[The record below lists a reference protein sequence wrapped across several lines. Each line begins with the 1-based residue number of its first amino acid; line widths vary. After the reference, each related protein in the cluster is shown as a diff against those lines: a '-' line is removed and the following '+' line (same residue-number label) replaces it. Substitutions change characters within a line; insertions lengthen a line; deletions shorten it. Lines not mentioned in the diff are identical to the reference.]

1 MIEVKMNRAKQPFSL
16 SLGLAVLLLLPTFQA
31 TPQSA
36 VAPAKFAR
44 SRHGMIATGS
54 PYATTAAA
62 QILASGGN
70 AMDAAA
76 AAHLALTVVDPANT
90 SLGGRTQILLRLRD
104 GRVIPIDGA
113 TQAPAGITALSGA
126 DDERRG
132 YAVVPIPGN
141 LSALAEMVG
150 AYGKLKW
157 ADVLQPAIK
166 LAEQG
171 FKVPPRLAAT
181 WAKTR
186 EALRDNPGAA
196 QNFLKPDGSAYRAGE
211 VFRQPRLAQVLRQL
225 ATSGVEAFY
234 RGPIADAIARD
245 VERNGGFIRKKD
257 LENYRAQPGVVVRTT
272 YRGYEVAAAGGR
284 GWGDTLVEM
293 LNILDQFPIGRA
305 AQTGQEVE
313 ILARV
318 MGQALADRP
327 QEIGSLKPKKD
338 GYPLAILSSRLFGI
352 ERAALIKQQLLVANG
367 PARQGEQHDTTHLSV
382 MDTDGNAVAL
392 TTSIGPSF
400 GSRMATPELGFLYAH
415 SYRMR
420 ADPTPG
426 SRDETEM
433 TPTILLRD
441 GKPVLAIGAA
451 GSELI
456 PTAILQIIS
465 NLVDRG
471 HTLEEAFSAP
481 RIFCLNRRLRVQVGF
496 SAALSDYL
504 RARGFE
510 LEQATPDS
518 TFHFGL
524 AQAVQYDPATGEY
537 SGAADPQA
545 DGSAAG
551 PDNSKDST
559 R

>member
-1 MIEVKMNRAKQPFSL
+1 MKRVNPVFTFAL
-16 SLGLAVLLLLPTFQA
+16 LCAAWLALPHSQA
-31 TPQSA
+31 APQHETSA
-36 VAPAKFAR
+36 TKFAR
-44 SRHGMIATGS
+44 GRYGMVATSS
-54 PYATTAAA
+54 PYATSAAVQMLEA
-62 QILASGGN
+62 GGN

-76 AAHLALTVVDPANT
+76 AAHLALMVVDPANT
-90 SLGGRTQILLRLRD
+90 SLGGRTQILLRLSD

-113 TQAPAGITALSGA
+113 TQAPAVITPLSRA
-126 DDERRG
+126 NEERLG
-132 YAVVPIPGN
+132 YAVVPVPGN
-141 LSALAEMVG
+141 LAALAEMVSK
-150 AYGKLKW
+150 YGKLKW
-157 ADVLQPAIK
+157 ANVLRPAIT

-171 FKVPPRLAAT
+171 FRVPPRLAAT
-181 WAKTR
+181 WASAR
-186 EALRDNPGAA
+186 EALRSNPGAA
-196 QNFLKPDGSAYRAGE
+196 QNFLKPDGSAYQTGE
-211 VFRQPRLAQVLRQL
+211 VFRQPRLAQVLRQV
-225 ATSGVEAFY
+225 AVSGAGAFY

-245 VERNGGFIRKKD
+245 VDRRGGFIRKQD
-257 LENYRAQPGVVVRTT
+257 LENYRAQPGVVVRAT
-272 YRGYEVAAAGGR
+272 YRGYEVATAGGR
-284 GWGDTLVEM
+284 AWGDTLVEM
-293 LNILDQFPIGRA
+293 LNILDQFSIGHA
-305 AQTGQEVE
+305 APTGQEVE

-318 MGQALADRP
+318 MAQALADRP

-338 GYPLAILSSRLFGI
+338 GYHLATLSSRQFGV
-352 ERAALIKQQLLVANG
+352 ERATLIKQQLLAPSG
-367 PARQGEQHDTTHLSV
+367 TQRQGEQHDTTHLSV
-382 MDTDGNAVAL
+382 IDEAGNTVAL

-433 TPTILLRD
+433 TPTILFRD
-441 GKPVLAIGAA
+441 NKPALAIGAA

-471 HTLEEAFSAP
+471 YTLEQAFSAP

-496 SAALSDYL
+496 PAALSDYL

-518 TFHFGL
+518 TFHSGL

-537 SGAADPQA
+537 FGAADPQA

-551 PDNSKDST
+551 PAKSKN
-559 R
+559 

>member
-1 MIEVKMNRAKQPFSL
+1 MKRVNPVFTFALLCAAWLALPHSQAAPQPE
-16 SLGLAVLLLLPTFQA
+16 T
-31 TPQSA
+31 SA
-36 VAPAKFAR
+36 AKFAR
-44 SRHGMIATGS
+44 NHYGMVATGS
-54 PYATTAAA
+54 PYATAAA
-62 QILASGGN
+62 VRMLEAGGN

-76 AAHLALTVVDPANT
+76 AAHLALMVVDPANT
-90 SLGGRTQILLRLRD
+90 SLGGRAQILLRLSD

-113 TQAPAGITALSGA
+113 TQTPAGVTPLSRA
-126 DDERRG
+126 DEDRLG
-132 YAVVPIPGN
+132 YTVAPVPG
-141 LSALAEMVG
+141 
-150 AYGKLKW
+150 
-157 ADVLQPAIK
+157 K

-181 WAKTR
+181 WAR
-186 EALRDNPGAA
+186 VSEALRSNPGAA
-196 QNFLKPDGSAYRAGE
+196 QNFLKPDGSAYQMGE

-225 ATSGVEAFY
+225 AASGAEAFY
-234 RGPIADAIARD
+234 RGPIADAIAGD
-245 VERNGGFIRKKD
+245 VERHGGFIRKQD
-257 LENYRAQPGVVVRTT
+257 LENYRAQPGGVVRTT

-284 GWGDTLVEM
+284 AWGDTLVEM
-293 LNILDQFPIGRA
+293 LNILDQFPIGHNA
-305 AQTGQEVE
+305 PTGQEIE

-318 MGQALADRP
+318 MSQALTDRP

-338 GYPLAILSSRLFGI
+338 GFPLATLSSRQFGV
-352 ERAALIKQQLLVANG
+352 ERAALIKRQLLTPGG
-367 PARQGEQHDTTHLSV
+367 PQRQGERHDTTHLSV
-382 MDTDGNAVAL
+382 IDEAGNTVAL

-400 GSRMATPELGFLYAH
+400 GSGMATPELGFLYAH

-433 TPTILLRD
+433 TPTILFRD
-441 GKPVLAIGAA
+441 NKPALAIGAA

-471 HTLEEAFSAP
+471 YTLEQAFSAP
-481 RIFCLNRRLRVQVGF
+481 RVFCLDRRLRVQAGF
-496 SAALSDYL
+496 PAALSDYL

-524 AQAVQYDPATGEY
+524 AQAVQYAPTTGEY
-537 SGAADPQA
+537 FGAADPQA

-551 PDNSKDST
+551 PAKSKN
-559 R
+559 